1 MLALVSVSGERSA
14 VSGTSPHAGISV
26 NRQQSTVNGVEPG
39 SHLTVYL
46 LTFGLGEHPWER
58 FGHNAIRIRDT
69 LARTDVSY
77 DWGRFDFGQANF
89 AVNFARGRM
98 RYWTDSANTRAVV
111 EGYARRGRRVWMQE
125 LEIAPAKRLE
135 LQQFVEW
142 NLREE
147 NKFYDYDYYLD
158 NCSTRIRDA
167 LDRALGGALK
177 RWAVRPSG
185 VTWREDTRRL
195 NQHSVLLHTGLMVA
209 LGRSADRDMTR
220 WEQMFLPVR
229 LREMMDSVR
238 VVVEDGSIRSA
249 VRSQVVL
256 AEGGLFP
263 EPARPADWTFG
274 YLGMGTILG
283 VVLAGLGQHARTTRS
298 GSDAARAGFIALGT
312 LWALLAGLVGLL
324 LGWLWAFSS
333 HTAAHSNENLLLFN
347 VLAFALAVVLPA
359 AVRARAWAIQPA
371 RRLALAIVVLAALS
385 LLLKVLPGDQAN
397 LDLIAFALPA
407 HAGLA
412 LGLSSRRVA

>member
-1 MLALVSVSGERSA
+1 VSVSGERSA
-14 VSGTSPHAGISV
+14 VSGTSPLAGIPV
-26 NRQQSTVNGVEPG
+26 NRQRSTVNGVESG

-98 RYWTDSANTRAVV
+98 RYWMDSANTPAVV

-142 NLREE
+142 NLRDE

-167 LDRALGGALK
+167 LDIALGGALK

>member
-1 MLALVSVSGERSA
+1 MSGERSA
-14 VSGTSPHAGISV
+14 ASGTSLQAGIPV
-26 NRQQSTVNGVEPG
+26 NGQRSTVNGVEPG

-46 LTFGLGEHPWER
+46 LTFGLGGMPWER

-69 LARTDVSY
+69 VAGTDFAY
-77 DWGRFDFGQANF
+77 DWGRFDFDEANF
-89 AVNFARGRM
+89 AINFARGRM
-98 RYWTDSANTRAVV
+98 RYWMDSANTPAVV

-142 NLREE
+142 NLRDE

-167 LDRALGGALK
+167 LDVALGGAIK
-177 RWAVRPSG
+177 RWAARPSG
-185 VTWREDTRRL
+185 VTWRQDTRRL

-209 LGRSADRDMTR
+209 LGRSADREMTR

-238 VVVEDGSIRSA
+238 VVGEDGSIRPA

-274 YLGMGTILG
+274 YLGAGTILG
-283 VVLAGLGQHARTTRS
+283 VVLAGLGQHARSVRS
-298 GSDAARAGFIALGT
+298 GSGAARAGFLALGT
-312 LWALLAGLVGLL
+312 LWALLAGVVGLL
-324 LGWLWAFSS
+324 LAWLWAFSS
-333 HTAAHSNENLLLFN
+333 HTAAHRNENLLLFN
-347 VLAFALAVVLPA
+347 VLLVALAVVLPA

-371 RRLALAIVVLAALS
+371 RRLALAIAALAALS
-385 LLLKVLPGDQAN
+385 LLLKILPGDQAN
-397 LDLIAFALPA
+397 LELIAFALPA

-412 LGLSSRRVA
+412 LGLNSRRAA